1 MRNSRPS
8 QGIPR
13 PEADGEDQLM
23 ASIRQRPDGS
33 YRARYRGLS
42 GKEHAKHFRLRRDAQ
57 KWLDQ
62 ETAKIETGS
71 WVAPK
76 TAKTTVAQ
84 WCDTWLKAYASRKR
98 STVRMAEV
106 HIAKI
111 KAEFGSRRLD
121 SIRPLE
127 IKSWMVK
134 PKAEGYAPSY
144 MFALHSRMAQLYSDA
159 IQDGLV
165 ARSPLSRRTSP
176 GMGRQRPYV
185 ATTEQVWALH
195 DAIEPRYRAGL
206 LLAGFAGLRLAEVC
220 GLRLSDIDF
229 MRGIVNP
236 VRHYPAEPLKT
247 ECSRTPIPIP
257 ASMTL
262 VLSAHVTRFS
272 IEWLMTDESGVQM
285 GPWQMQRAFRA
296 ARAAV
301 DDLPQGFRFHDLR
314 HFYGST
320 LIASGLDIK
329 TVQTR
334 MRHASA
340 KTTLD
345 CYGHMLADRDD
356 ATRAA
361 IDSAITAR
369 SDSADFSRTREEV
382 DTYRT

>member
-1 MRNSRPS
+1 
-8 QGIPR
+8 
-13 PEADGEDQLM
+13 M
-23 ASIRQRPDGS
+23 ASIAKRPDGQW
-33 YRARYRGLS
+33 RARYRDLA
-42 GKEHAKHFRLRRDAQ
+42 GKEHARHFRRRIDAR

-76 TAKTTVAQ
+76 TSKTTVAQ
-84 WCDTWLKAYASRKR
+84 WCETWLKAYASRKR

-106 HIAKI
+106 HTAKI

-121 SIRPLE
+121 SLRPSE

-134 PKAEGYAPSY
+134 LKAEGYAPSY
-144 MFALHSRMAQLYSDA
+144 MFALHSRMAQLYNDA
-159 IQDGLV
+159 IQDGIV

-176 GMGRQRPYV
+176 GMGKQRPYV
-185 ATTEQVWALH
+185 ATSGQVWALH
-195 DAIEPRYRAGL
+195 DAMELRYRAGL
-206 LLAGFAGLRLAEVC
+206 LLAAFAGLRLAEVC

-236 VRHYPAEPLKT
+236 VRQYPKEPLKT

-257 ASMTL
+257 SSLTL
-262 VLSAHVTRFS
+262 ALSAHVKQFS
-272 IEWLMTDESGVQM
+272 TEWLMTDELGHQM
-285 GPWQMQRAFRA
+285 GPWQLQRAFRA
-296 ARAAV
+296 ARAAA
-301 DDLPQGFRFHDLR
+301 DHLPEGFRFHDLR

-345 CYGHMLADRDD
+345 CYGHMLPDRDD

-369 SDSADFSRTREEV
+369 GVSADFLRTREEG
-382 DTYRT
+382 